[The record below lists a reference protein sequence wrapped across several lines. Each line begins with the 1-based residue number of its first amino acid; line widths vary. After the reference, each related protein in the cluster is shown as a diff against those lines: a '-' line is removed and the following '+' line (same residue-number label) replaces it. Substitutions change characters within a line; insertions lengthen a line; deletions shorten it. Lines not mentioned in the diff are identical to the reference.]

1 LQTALL
7 PWDRAGQYDDPRMRA
22 LSWAILA
29 PNSHNLQPW
38 KVDLSTP
45 DMAVLYADLDR
56 LLPQTDPFN
65 RQITISLGCFLEL
78 MRMAAL
84 QDGYAVE
91 VEPFPEG
98 EDPAGLD
105 GRPVAIC
112 RFRPTDAVT
121 DPLFAHAATRRSNKE
136 PYDMSRPVPAD
147 VLARIASVA
156 RSYGGRGLTDDPAQ
170 VAELRALTV
179 RAMEIEIDT
188 PHTFRESVDLFR
200 IGRREVDAN
209 PDGLEFHGP
218 AFEAMRLFGLFTRA
232 AAMDPDSTAF
242 RQGRTATTAPIA
254 TAMAHIWTVTSDNTR
269 ATQIAAGRDWLRL
282 NLACRGRRAWGSIP
296 LSQALQEYPEMA
308 ARSTTTVHARFAPG
322 GRDGSNA
329 LPSRLRSRDRGR
341 HHAGPSR
348 PRSWMR
354 DADLPLYFR
363 LFNEIGILEQLE
375 PRPVRG
381 AAPRRG

>member
-1 LQTALL
+1 MECNMTLSRRKTLALVGGGLIVAAAGGVAFEVTRPLQTALL

-112 RFRPTDAVT
+112 RFRPTAAVT

-156 RSYGGRGLTDDPAQ
+156 RFTEVGLTDDPAQ

-200 IGRREVDAN
+200 IGRREVEAN

-218 AFEAMRLFGLFTRA
+218 MFETMRLFGLFTREA
-232 AAMDPDSTAF
+232 AGDPASTGF
-242 RQGRTATTAPIA
+242 HQGKTAVLEPIDTAV
-254 TAMAHIWTVTSDNTR
+254 AHIWTVTSDNAR

-282 NLACRGRRAWGSIP
+282 NLAAVAEGVGFHP

-308 ARSTTTVHARFAPG
+308 SIYDDIHTRFAPNG
-322 GRDGSNA
+322 GTVQM
-329 LPSRLRSRDRGR
+329 LCRLGY
-341 HHAGPSR
+341 GP
-348 PRSWMR
+348 
-354 DADLPLYFR
+354 
-363 LFNEIGILEQLE
+363 EIGATPRWPLEAKILD
-375 PRPVRG
+375 
-381 AAPRRG
+381 A